1 MALHAGRFLSS
12 LVILVLLAPVGAQMI
27 RREKRKRDVGSSQL
41 HAALR
46 KALESVSTERLMHV
60 EESLRPSYEAF
71 PKDARGNLPPH
82 RVLPALVRAYFAKE
96 HGWLLRGLETPGSA
110 IIAPGE
116 TFRNSHSPNAET
128 GEITDVHILQDKLPE
143 LTAAL
148 KDATLRPAS
157 AASGL
162 SLGDVVQT
170 VASLEQLLLDESL
183 PLLKAAY
190 FLNQHGDEN
199 TQPSLV
205 EPDLNEVLQSYLLL
219 FRHGIPRNTTD
230 IHAHK
235 RMRARARRSSDWSN
249 LTQFVSQSVGES
261 SHLKDASG
269 NFSWSAASSTVLA
282 LAQRYGEFQNRECG
296 EMKSALMALDTTGS
310 GRVSLRDFHGAPGH
324 PHYQFTEGEDF
335 LRKAGILSEEPDSEL
350 KDVLIANY
358 LLGPSNCIAS
368 SEYFAVCCL
377 NECEGIVSEI
387 EGAMQSAAGLASQV
401 ADAVAAIKV
410 KRSMADS
417 ETLPTELTQSLA
429 NAADDTGAVVLHS
442 AAFRQW
448 LHRVFPNECPRPSK
462 QEDAAEEAELSE
474 AREWLEIDGS
484 ARQKWE
490 PLVLHPSECT
500 RIPEWHTQRL
510 AEASVGGNGEPL
522 LSTEI

>member
-1 MALHAGRFLSS
+1 MALYARRVLSS
-12 LVILVLLAPVGAQMI
+12 LVVLVLLAPVGAQLV
-27 RREKRKRDVGSSQL
+27 RREKKRDAGSSQL
-41 HAALR
+41 HGALR
-46 KALESVSTERLMHV
+46 KALRSVPADRLMHV
-60 EESLRPSYEAF
+60 EESLRASYEAF
-71 PKDARGNLPPH
+71 PKDSRGNLPPH
-82 RVLPALVRAYFAKE
+82 RVLPALVRSYFAKE
-96 HGWLLRGLETPGSA
+96 HGWLLRGLETPGAA

-116 TFRNSHSPNAET
+116 TFRNSHGTNAET
-128 GEITDVHILQDKLPE
+128 GEITDVQILQDKAPE
-143 LTAAL
+143 LASAL
-148 KDATLRPAS
+148 KDVTLRPAS
-157 AASGL
+157 SASGL

-170 VASLEQLLLDESL
+170 VASLEQLLLGESL

-199 TQPSLV
+199 TQPSL
-205 EPDLNEVLQSYLLL
+205 EESDLNEVLQSYLLL
-219 FRHGIPRNTTD
+219 FRHGIPRNLTD
-230 IHAHK
+230 SHAHA
-235 RMRARARRSSDWSN
+235 RMRARARRSYDWN
-249 LTQFVSQSVGES
+249 NITQFVSQAVGES

-269 NFSWSAASSTVLA
+269 NFSWDAASSAVLT

-296 EMKSALMALDTTGS
+296 EMKSALMSLDTTGS
-310 GRVSLRDFHGAPGH
+310 GRVSLPDFHGAPGH
-324 PHYQFTEGEDF
+324 PHYQFTEGENF
-335 LRKAGILSEEPDSEL
+335 LRKAGILSEEPNSGL
-350 KDVLIANY
+350 KEVLIANY

-377 NECEGIVSEI
+377 NECDGIMNEI

-401 ADAVAAIKV
+401 ADAVAAIRV
-410 KRSMADS
+410 ERSMAAS
-417 ETLPTELTQSLA
+417 RSLPTELMQSLTD
-429 NAADDTGAVVLHS
+429 AADDAGAVVLHS

-462 QEDAAEEAELSE
+462 QEDAAEEAERSE
-474 AREWLEIDGS
+474 AREWLEIDEA

-510 AEASVGGNGEPL
+510 AEASVGSDGESL